1 MGTGAGNDAIAAP
14 MQGTV
19 VAIVVALGDLV
30 RRGDELLVLE
40 AMKMQHPIIAAV
52 DGQVTELR
60 VAVGALVQAGEVLAR
75 LRPGVV
81 GDVPADRERPA
92 PPVGVRSDLA
102 EVLARREFGADAARP
117 AAVAKRHAL
126 GLRTARENLADL
138 CDPESFVEYG
148 PTVVAAQRS
157 RRPIDELQRD
167 TPADGLVAGVAT
179 VNAALVG
186 PDRAR
191 CVVMAYD
198 YTVLAGTQGH
208 QNHRKTDRMLQLAES
223 DGLPVMFFTEGGGG
237 RPGDTDL
244 RHVVVS
250 GLECPSFRSLARL
263 SGRVP
268 LVGINAGRCFAG
280 NAAFLGCCDVIIA
293 TRGSNLGMGGPTM
306 IEGGGLGVWA
316 PEDIGPIDVQ
326 TANGVVD
333 VVVDGEAGAVD
344 AAKRYLSYFQGAV
357 GTWGAA
363 DQAALRDLVPVDRLR
378 VYDVR
383 RVLETLVDA
392 DSLLELRRDFGPG
405 MITALARVEG
415 RPLGIVA
422 NNPQHLS
429 GAIES
434 PGADK
439 AARFMQLCDAFGLP
453 ILFCCDTPGIMV
465 GPEAERSGTV
475 RHASRMF
482 VIGANLEVPCATIVL
497 RKGYGL
503 GAQAMAAG
511 HFKAPRFLVAWPTG
525 EFGPMGLEGA
535 VRLGFRRELDA
546 IGDPAARAAKFQE
559 MVAASYAHGRAINVA
574 SYFEIDDVID
584 PAESRRWIASA
595 FRGHVPAPGR
605 RRYVDPW

>member
-1 MGTGAGNDAIAAP
+1 MRVTAP

-19 VAIVVALGDLV
+19 VAVMVAAGDVV
-30 RRGDELLVLE
+30 RRGEELLVLE
-40 AMKMQHPIIAAV
+40 AMKMQHPIVAAV
-52 DGQVTELR
+52 DVEVLELY
-60 VAVGALVQAGEVLAR
+60 VAVGQLVQAGEVLGR
-75 LRPGVV
+75 LRPGVAV
-81 GDVPADRERPA
+81 DTPADSGRPA
-92 PPVGVRSDLA
+92 PPAAVRSDLA
-102 EVLARREFGADAARP
+102 DVLAGRALGTDAGRP

-126 GLRTARENLADL
+126 GLRTARENLDDL
-138 CDPESFVEYG
+138 CDPGSFVEYG

-157 RRPIDELQRD
+157 RRSMDELRRD

-186 PDRAR
+186 ADRAR

-198 YTVLAGTQGH
+198 YTVLAGTQGY

-223 DGLPVMFFTEGGGG
+223 DGLPVVFFTEGGGG

-293 TRGSNLGMGGPTM
+293 TRRSNLGMGGPAM

-316 PEDIGPIDVQ
+316 AEDVGPIDVQ

-333 VVVDGEAGAVD
+333 VVVDDEAEAV
-344 AAKRYLSYFQGAV
+344 AVARRYLSYFQGAV
-357 GTWGAA
+357 VAWTAA
-363 DQAALRDLVPVDRLR
+363 DQTALRALVPADRLR

-383 RVLETLVDA
+383 RVLETLVDTG
-392 DSLLELRRDFGPG
+392 SLLELRRDFASG
-405 MITALARVEG
+405 MVTALARVEG
-415 RPLGIVA
+415 RALGIVA
-422 NNPQHLS
+422 NDPQHLS

-465 GPEAERSGTV
+465 GPEAETSGTV
-475 RHASRMF
+475 RHAARMF
-482 VIGANLEVPCATIVL
+482 VVGANLDVPCGTIVL

-546 IGDPAARAAKFQE
+546 IADPAARDAKFRE
-559 MVAASYAHGRAINVA
+559 MVASSYAHGKASNVA
-574 SYFEIDDVID
+574 SCFEIDDVID
-584 PAESRRWIASA
+584 PAESRRWITSA
-595 FRGHVPAPGR
+595 FRGWTPAPGR

>member
-1 MGTGAGNDAIAAP
+1 VN
-14 MQGTV
+14 
-19 VAIVVALGDLV
+19 
-30 RRGDELLVLE
+30 
-40 AMKMQHPIIAAV
+40 
-52 DGQVTELR
+52 
-60 VAVGALVQAGEVLAR
+60 
-75 LRPGVV
+75 
-81 GDVPADRERPA
+81 ADR
-92 PPVGVRSDLA
+92 
-102 EVLARREFGADAARP
+102 F
-117 AAVAKRHAL
+117 
-126 GLRTARENLADL
+126 
-138 CDPESFVEYG
+138 G
-148 PTVVAAQRS
+148 PT
-157 RRPIDELQRD
+157 
-167 TPADGLVAGVAT
+167 
-179 VNAALVG
+179 
-186 PDRAR
+186 RAR
-191 CVVMAYD
+191 CIVMSYD
-198 YTVLAGTQGH
+198 YTVLAGTQGY

-223 DGLPVMFFTEGGGG
+223 DGVPVVFFTEGGGG

-293 TRGSNLGMGGPTM
+293 TRGSNLGMGGPAM
-306 IEGGGLGVWA
+306 VEGGGLGVWA

-333 VVVDGEAGAVD
+333 VVVEDEAEAV
-344 AAKRYLSYFQGAV
+344 AVAKRYLSYFQGAV
-357 GTWGAA
+357 GEWSAA
-363 DQAALRDLVPVDRLR
+363 DQTLLRDVIPADRLR

-383 RVLETLVDA
+383 RVLELLADA
-392 DSLLELRRDFGPG
+392 GSLLELRRDFAPG

-429 GAIES
+429 GAIDS
-434 PGADK
+434 TGADK
-439 AARFMQLCDAFGLP
+439 AARFLQLCDAFGLP

-465 GPEAERSGTV
+465 GPDAEKSGTV
-475 RHASRMF
+475 RHASRLF
-482 VIGANLEVPCATIVL
+482 VIGANVDVPCGTIVL

-535 VRLGFRRELDA
+535 VKLGFRRELDA
-546 IGDPAARAAKFQE
+546 IDDPTAREAKFQE
-559 MVAASYAHGRAINVA
+559 MVAASYAHGKASNIA

-584 PAESRRWIASA
+584 PAESRRWILTIMSESSSPRRA
-595 FRGHVPAPGR
+595 